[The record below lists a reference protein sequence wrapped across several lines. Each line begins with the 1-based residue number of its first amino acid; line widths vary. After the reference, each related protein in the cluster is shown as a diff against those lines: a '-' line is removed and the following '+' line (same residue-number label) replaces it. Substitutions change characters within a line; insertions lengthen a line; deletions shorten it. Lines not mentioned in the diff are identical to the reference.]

1 MIVAR
6 SKEEKYV
13 TEIIDGDRTAL
24 IDAPTGHGGAGA
36 GFSPF
41 ALLEASLASCLNITL
56 RVYAEAHEIEL
67 GDVETSVSVTRGK
80 DDSTFEYSV
89 KLPENLTPEQTKRLS
104 AALKACPVHNLL
116 KKPIN
121 VVLKA

>member
-1 MIVAR
+1 MIIAR
-6 SKEEKYV
+6 SREEKFL
-13 TEIIDGDRTAL
+13 TQIIDGEHTAM
-24 IDAPTGHGGAGA
+24 IDAPADHGGAGA

-56 RVYAEAHEIEL
+56 RVYAQAHGIDL
-67 GDVETSVSVTRGK
+67 GDVETSVSVTRGE

-89 KLPENLTPEQTKRLS
+89 KLPEHLTPEQAKRLN
-104 AALKACPVHNLL
+104 AALKGCPVHNLF

-121 VVLKA
+121 VVLKN